1 MFQRLFLHCMIRREY
16 RFIGRV
22 QGVGFRYRCFT
33 IAKRLGL
40 TGFVK
45 NEYDY
50 SVTAQIQGEEAVI
63 EKMIEQ
69 LFQEPFIHI
78 EKIWHKDLVV
88 IKSENSFEVRY

>member
-1 MFQRLFLHCMIRREY
+1 MIRREY

-50 SVTAQIQGEEAVI
+50 SVKAQIQGEEEII

-69 LFQEPFIHI
+69 LFQEQFINI
-78 EKIWHKDLVV
+78 EKMRYKDLPV

>member
-1 MFQRLFLHCMIRREY
+1 MIRREY

-22 QGVGFRYRCFT
+22 QGVGFRYRCLT
-33 IAKRLGL
+33 IAKKLKL

-69 LFQEPFIHI
+69 LFHEPFIQIDHI
-78 EKIWHKDLVV
+78 SYQTMNV
-88 IKSENSFEVRY
+88 IKNEASFEVKY

>member
-1 MFQRLFLHCMIRREY
+1 MIRRKY

-50 SVTAQIQGEEAVI
+50 SVTAQIQGEEIII

-69 LFQEPFIHI
+69 LFQEPFIQIDHI
-78 EKIWHKDLVV
+78 SYEELAVVTNEKT
-88 IKSENSFEVRY
+88 FEVRY